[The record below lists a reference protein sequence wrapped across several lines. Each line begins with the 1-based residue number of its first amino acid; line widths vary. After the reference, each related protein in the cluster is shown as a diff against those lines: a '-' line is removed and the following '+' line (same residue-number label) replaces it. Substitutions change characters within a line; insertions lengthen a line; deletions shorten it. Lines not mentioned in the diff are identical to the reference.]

1 MHHDPGGL
9 CKEGQDEPVDNLR
22 ATGSRPREASVFDD
36 GRLNFV
42 ELGIVGWLERQPA
55 RRASID
61 KLRIIGGGCERSGP
75 LLQNACKILATLDY
89 VHIADGMIELTR

>member
-1 MHHDPGGL
+1 MRPDPGGHGE
-9 CKEGQDEPVDNLR
+9 KVHDELVDNSRTLE
-22 ATGSRPREASVFDD
+22 SRPLDASVFDD

-42 ELGIVGWLERQPA
+42 ELGIVGWLERQPS

-75 LLQNACKILATLDY
+75 LLLNACKILATLGY